1 MSSKIIKKTL
11 EEAAHIGKILISS
24 SRRIKKLKVKGA
36 VIYNLKNN
44 SPPPPPPGEE
54 IFVTIWGIKKFDVKW
69 LVFHP
74 FSNFIQTNLIIFSWI
89 K

>member
-24 SRRIKKLKVKGA
+24 SRRIKKHKVKGA

-44 SPPPPPPGEE
+44 S
-54 IFVTIWGIKKFDVKW
+54 
-69 LVFHP
+69 
-74 FSNFIQTNLIIFSWI
+74 
-89 K
+89 

>member
-44 SPPPPPPGEE
+44 S
-54 IFVTIWGIKKFDVKW
+54 
-69 LVFHP
+69 
-74 FSNFIQTNLIIFSWI
+74 
-89 K
+89 